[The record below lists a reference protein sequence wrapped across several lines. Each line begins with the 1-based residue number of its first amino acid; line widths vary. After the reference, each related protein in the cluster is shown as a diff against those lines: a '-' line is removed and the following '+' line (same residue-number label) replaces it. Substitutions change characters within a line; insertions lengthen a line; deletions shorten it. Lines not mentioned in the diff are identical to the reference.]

1 MFLETTIKYI
11 LALISP
17 LPDDLDLIWDLKDD
31 NRKTF
36 KEIRE

>member
-1 MFLETTIKYI
+1 MKYI

-17 LPDDLDLIWDLKDD
+17 LPDDSDLIRDLKDN
-31 NRKTF
+31 NREAF